1 MATADP
7 AEAMPLRETLRCMTG
22 VILTASE
29 RRRGGL
35 IIGLVLGAAVLE
47 TAGIGAVL
55 PVMQL
60 LLQPEFSS
68 HPVALRF
75 QQWLGVG
82 QAADLVS
89 YALLALLVL
98 FLAKNAYVSV
108 VYLLQARYVSGIEA
122 RLGTALIASYLGSP
136 YSDRLSRHSADRIR
150 VVTTEVGRATGG
162 FLMPALALATELAV
176 VAGIVAMLV
185 LLRPAAALTVLAV
198 VGAGALFAQ
207 RLLNARLFRLRE
219 IRLSSYAAL
228 CKVPTEALQSL
239 KEVQAMARESYFVER
254 FRSESLRYAHATALF
269 TFIGLSPRLLIEAVA
284 LLVLAAAVAWSQ
296 HAGHSPSELL
306 PSLTLFAVA
315 AVRLMPSAAR
325 LVSSLAS
332 LRFHAPSVDEVAQGL
347 RAGEARLAPA
357 ADANVERIES
367 ISLEGVGFRYPGAD
381 RDALSGVSLS
391 MARGELL
398 VLMGPSGAGKS
409 TLADLLLG
417 LLEPTAGRCLV
428 NGQAVSS
435 LAARLRGRTGLVP
448 QNFYILDDSVRRNVA
463 FGEPESS
470 IDDARVREAL
480 RLARLD
486 ERVSRLSSGIDT
498 PLGENAGLLSGGE
511 RQRLAV
517 ARALYHDP
525 DILILDE
532 ATSALDTQTEEALL
546 AMLKDLSRT
555 RTVLLVTHRERALA
569 YCDRLI
575 RMDAGRVSASVAHS

>member
-1 MATADP
+1 MAAAETA
-7 AEAMPLRETLRCMTG
+7 AARPLDQTVRCLAG
-22 VILTASE
+22 ELLTAQE
-29 RRRGGL
+29 RRRGVL
-35 IIGLVLGAAVLE
+35 IIVLVLGAAVLE

-60 LLQPEFSS
+60 LLQPEFSTN
-68 HPVALRF
+68 PAARWA
-75 QQWLGVG
+75 QQWLGMG
-82 QAADLVS
+82 DPADLVS
-89 YALLALLVL
+89 IALLALLVL

-122 RLGTALIASYLGSP
+122 RLGTALLASYLGSP

-185 LLRPAAALTVLAV
+185 VLRPAAALTVLAV

-219 IRLSSYAAL
+219 IRVSSYAAL
-228 CKVPTEALQSL
+228 CKVPTEALL
-239 KEVQAMARESYFVER
+239 AMKEVQAMAREEYFVAR
-254 FRSESLRYAHATALF
+254 FRAESLRYAHATALF

-284 LLVLAAAVAWSQ
+284 LLVLAAAVAWSR
-296 HAGHSPSELL
+296 HAGHPPAELL

-325 LVSSLAS
+325 MVSALAS
-332 LRFHAPSVDEVAQGL
+332 LRFHAPSVEEVAQGL
-347 RAGEARLAPA
+347 RAGGARLAPP
-357 ADANVERIES
+357 ADAKVDRVEGIR
-367 ISLEGVGFRYPGAD
+367 LEGVGYRYPDTD
-381 RDALSGVSLS
+381 RDALSDISLAL
-391 MARGELL
+391 ARGELI

-417 LLEPTAGRCLV
+417 LLEPTSGRCLV
-428 NGQAVSS
+428 NGQAVPS

-463 FGEPESS
+463 FGEPESR

-480 RLARLD
+480 RLARLE
-486 ERVSRLSSGIDT
+486 ERVSRLPAGLDT
-498 PLGENAGLLSGGE
+498 PLGENAGVLSGGE
-511 RQRLAV
+511 RQRLAM

-532 ATSALDTQTEEALL
+532 ATSALDAETEEAVL
-546 AMLKDLSRT
+546 ATLKDLARSRM
-555 RTVLLVTHRERALA
+555 VLLVTHRERALA
-569 YCDRLI
+569 YCDRSI
-575 RMDAGRVSASVAHS
+575 RMEAGRVAAPPPRP